1 MATETKEES
10 PAKKKKAP
18 VKKKTTTKKKP
29 AAKKKTT
36 KKAKASTAKN
46 KTLVIVES
54 PSKAKTI
61 NKYLGR
67 NYVVTASV
75 GHIKDLVKFKLG
87 VDVDNDFEP
96 RYITIRGKGDIIK
109 DMKKLAKECKG
120 VMIATDPDRE
130 GEAIAWHIAEVVKPF
145 NDNVKRI
152 LFNEITKAGVKKGL
166 EEPLEI
172 NTDLFM
178 SQQARRVMDRLIGYQ
193 VSPFLSRAMLE
204 KTSKALSAGRVQS
217 VALRMLCERDAEI
230 KDFEAIDYWNVN
242 ADFLT
247 DSKKAVAA
255 RLLSYKG
262 DKFSN
267 PEGSAKA
274 VTKEQLDKLNYIK
287 SAAQATGLTDLIK
300 KENYSISDVTMK
312 KVTRKP
318 AAPFTTSSL
327 QQEASRR
334 LGFSNRKTMS
344 VAQKLYEGMPIGD
357 EGTTGLITY
366 MRTDSVRLSPESEKS
381 ARTYVKTLYGNDF
394 IPKESPVY
402 KSKSKNI
409 QDAHEAIRPTSLSV
423 SPTIARQYLDKDF
436 AVLYELIFNR
446 FLASQMSNAQ
456 FEQTTVDIAGGD
468 FVFRATGTVSKFKG
482 FLAVYEDI
490 KENGNGNGKKVV
502 LPEGLEKDKNMNLDK
517 VESNKSQTK
526 APAKYNSASLV
537 KELDE
542 LGIGRPSTYAS
553 IVGTLLEREYV
564 ETEKKTFAPTTLGLD
579 VNNVLV
585 KNFPKLFDVSF
596 TANMEANLD
605 IVAVGDKTYAGM
617 LKEFY
622 GPFTASLEYAKEHG
636 DIPEIICE
644 ECGAPMLI
652 KVSRNGRFLGCSTY
666 PECRFTKPLPRPLDE
681 EKKEPVLAEG
691 VICDVC
697 GKPMYIRESRYG
709 KFYGCSDYPKCKGIK
724 PFTIGVKCPKCSEGD
739 VIERV
744 SPKNRKKFYGCS
756 RYPDCDY
763 ISNYMPVDQH
773 CPECDHHYLETRF
786 KKVDD
791 VWEKSLRCPQCKTV
805 FPVKAEEVKKEE
817 K

>member
-1 MATETKEES
+1 MATETKEKA
-10 PAKKKKAP
+10 PAIKKKA
-18 VKKKTTTKKKP
+18 TTKKKT
-29 AAKKKTT
+29 AAKKKT
-36 KKAKASTAKN
+36 STAKN

-109 DMKKLAKECKG
+109 DMKKLAKVCKG

-152 LFNEITKAGVKKGL
+152 LFNEITKVGVKKGL

-230 KDFEAIDYWNVN
+230 KDFEAIDYWNIN
-242 ADFLT
+242 ADFFT
-247 DSKKAVAA
+247 PNKRAVTA
-255 RLLSYKG
+255 RLLSYKS

-274 VTKEQLDKLNYIK
+274 ITKEQLDKLNYIK
-287 SAAQATGLTDLIK
+287 SAVQATDLTDMIK
-300 KENYSISDVTMK
+300 KEDYSISNVAKK
-312 KVTRKP
+312 KVSRKP

-381 ARTYVKTLYGNDF
+381 ARTYVEALYGKDF

-423 SPTIARQYLDKDF
+423 SPTVARQYLDKDF
-436 AVLYELIFNR
+436 AALYELIFNR

-456 FEQTTVDIAGGD
+456 FEQTSVDISGGY
-468 FVFRATGTVSKFKG
+468 FVFRSTGTVTVFKG

-490 KENGNGNGKKVV
+490 KENGNGKKVV
-502 LPEGLEKDKNMNLDK
+502 LPEGLEKDKKMDLDK
-517 VESNKSQTK
+517 VESTKSQTK

-605 IVAVGDKTYAGM
+605 VVAVGDKTYAGM

-644 ECGAPMLI
+644 ECGSPMLI

-666 PECRFTKPLPRPLDE
+666 PDCRFTKPLPRPLDE
-681 EKKEPVLAEG
+681 EKKEPVIAEG
-691 VICDVC
+691 VECDVC

-724 PFTIGVKCPKCSEGD
+724 PFTIGVKCPKCGEGD

-805 FPVKAEEVKKEE
+805 FTVKAEEHKHEEAKKED
-817 K
+817 